1 MLESAICSLLRHTS
15 LSSPQV
21 MPESA
26 IRFWTYD
33 AVKVR
38 ICRDPRCP
46 SLQER
51 LFAGGLPCY
60 HPSYRSDSLQARLVL
75 ALALALAFA
84 LALALS
90 LTSSLPLPLTLTPHP
105 SPLTPTFTLTFALA
119 ASSPPN
125 PPLPSSR
132 WPS

>member
-51 LFAGGLPCY
+51 LFAGALPCY
-60 HPSYRSDSLQARLVL
+60 HPSYRSDSLQAQLVL

-84 LALALS
+84 LALAL
-90 LTSSLPLPLTLTPHP
+90 
-105 SPLTPTFTLTFALA
+105 
-119 ASSPPN
+119 
-125 PPLPSSR
+125 R
-132 WPS
+132 